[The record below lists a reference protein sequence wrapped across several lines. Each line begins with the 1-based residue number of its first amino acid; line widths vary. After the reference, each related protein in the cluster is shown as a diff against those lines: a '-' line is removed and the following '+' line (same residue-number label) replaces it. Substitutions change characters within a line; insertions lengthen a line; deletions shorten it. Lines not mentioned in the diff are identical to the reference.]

1 MTTPVNID
9 VSPTGGRTM
18 SFVMPKDIPAG
29 EAPIPRDPR
38 VNVNDV
44 PTELLAVREFP
55 GDENMFSCGRRRKFD
70 FCEGL
75 FHVKDS
81 GIAPTRVAC

>member
-1 MTTPVNID
+1 MI
-9 VSPTGGRTM
+9 
-18 SFVMPKDIPAG
+18 PKDIPAG

-55 GDENMFSCGRRRKFD
+55 GGQNVFSVGWKPN
-70 FCEGL
+70 
-75 FHVKDS
+75 V
-81 GIAPTRVAC
+81 